1 MKVGVLTNLRAGQNN
16 KRVQRVLAFLGRQPA
31 LLHEE
36 TLDFDRVP
44 EVMRE
49 FAEAGVQVLVMNGG
63 DGTLQHALTHLLG
76 PNAPGWRPM
85 IAPIRGGRTNMV
97 ASDLGASRDPVQSLE
112 RILAAAETDRLQDL
126 VAPRPVLR
134 IAMPNEGN
142 VQCGM
147 FFGAGM
153 LHRAVGLAHEALPE
167 EKVGAWGAGLV
178 TGTLIARAAIGKL
191 SGVLT
196 PDKVRL
202 TLDGDDG
209 GTNEFMLA
217 MASSI
222 DRLFLGMRPFWGR
235 ELAPIRTTFIAPGAK
250 FLGRTAPGILR
261 GRPPA
266 TAIPENGYTS
276 RNVRELAMQLD
287 AGLVIDGE
295 LFDPMP
301 DRVVRVSAIE
311 NVPFLRA

>member
-1 MKVGVLTNLRAGQNN
+1 MKVGVLTNLRAGKNN

-63 DGTLQHALTHLLG
+63 DGTLQHALTYLYG
-76 PNAPGWRPM
+76 PNAPGWKPM

-97 ASDLGASRDPVQSLE
+97 ASDLAANRDPVKSLE
-112 RILAAAETDRLQDL
+112 RLIAAADADKLHELL
-126 VAPRPVLR
+126 APRPVLR
-134 IAMPNEGN
+134 IELPNEGN

-147 FFGAGM
+147 FFGAGV
-153 LHRAVGLAHEALPE
+153 LHRAVGLAHENLPE

-178 TGTLIARAAIGKL
+178 TGTLLARAAVGKL
-191 SGVLT
+191 SGVLV
-196 PDKVRL
+196 PDKLRL
-202 TLDGDDG
+202 ALDGEDG
-209 GTNEFMLA
+209 GTSEVMLA
-217 MASSI
+217 MAATI

-235 ELAPIRTTFIAPGAK
+235 EDAPIRTTWISPRAK
-250 FLGRTAPGILR
+250 HMARSAPGILR

-266 TAIPENGYTS
+266 TATPENGYRS
-276 RNVRELAMQLD
+276 QNVHEFVMQLD

-301 DRVVRVSAIE
+301 DRVVRVSAVE
-311 NVPFLRA
+311 NVPFLSA

>member
-1 MKVGVLTNLRAGQNN
+1 MKIGVLTNLRAGKNN
-16 KRVQRVLAFLGRQPA
+16 KRVQRVLAFLSGQSG

-49 FAEAGVQVLVMNGG
+49 FAEAGVSVLVMNGG
-63 DGTLQHALTHLLG
+63 DGTLQHALTYLLG
-76 PNAPGWRPM
+76 PSAPGWQPM

-97 ASDLGASRDPVQSLE
+97 ASDLGANRDPVKSLE
-112 RILAAAETDRLQDL
+112 RLIAAADGDRLHEL
-126 VAPRPVLR
+126 LAPRPVLR
-134 IAMPNEGN
+134 VDLGNEGG

-202 TLDGDDG
+202 ALDGEEG
-209 GTNEFMLA
+209 GTSEVMLA

-235 ELAPIRTTFIAPGAK
+235 ESAPVRTTWIMAGARH
-250 FLGRTAPGILR
+250 LARTAPGILR

-266 TAIPENGYTS
+266 TATPENGYRS
-276 RNVRELAMQLD
+276 QNVHEFAMQLD

-295 LFDPMP
+295 LFDPAP
-301 DRVVRVSAIE
+301 DRLVRVSAIE
-311 NVPFLRA
+311 NVPFLCA

>member
-1 MKVGVLTNLRAGQNN
+1 MRVGVLTNLRAGKNN
-16 KRVQRVLAFLGRQPA
+16 KRVQRVLAFLGRQHT

-63 DGTLQHALTHLLG
+63 DGTLQHALTYLFG

-97 ASDLGASRDPVQSLE
+97 ASDLGAQRDPVKSLE
-112 RILAAAETDRLQDL
+112 RLLAAAETDRLADL
-126 VAPRPVLR
+126 LSPRPVLR
-134 IAMPNEGN
+134 VALPNEGN

-147 FFGAGM
+147 FFGAGA
-153 LHRAVGLAHEALPE
+153 LHRAVGLAHVALPE

-178 TGTLIARAAIGKL
+178 TGTLLARAAIGKL
-191 SGVLT
+191 SGVLV
-196 PDKVRL
+196 PDKLRVA
-202 TLDGDDG
+202 LDGGDDD
-209 GTNEFMLA
+209 TNEIMLA
-217 MASSI
+217 MASTI
-222 DRLFLGMRPFWGR
+222 DRLFLGMRPFWGT
-235 ELAPIRTTFIAPGAK
+235 EPAPIRTTWVASHAK
-250 FLGRTAPGILR
+250 RIGRTAPGILR
-261 GRPPA
+261 GRPSKNATPA
-266 TAIPENGYTS
+266 NGYRS
-276 RNVRELAMQLD
+276 QNVHGFAMQLD
-287 AGLVIDGE
+287 AGVVIDGE
-295 LFDPMP
+295 LFDPVP

>member
-1 MKVGVLTNLRAGQNN
+1 MKVGVLTNLRAGKNN

-63 DGTLQHALTHLLG
+63 DGTLQHALTHLHG
-76 PNAPGWRPM
+76 PNAPGWKPM

-97 ASDLGASRDPVQSLE
+97 ASDLGAHRDPVRSLE
-112 RILAAAETDRLQDL
+112 RVIAAAEADRLQEL
-126 VAPRPVLR
+126 LAPRPVLR
-134 IAMPNEGN
+134 IALPNEGV
-142 VQCGM
+142 VQMGM
-147 FFGAGM
+147 FFGAGV
-153 LHRAVGLAHEALPE
+153 LHRAVGLAHESLPE
-167 EKVGAWGAGLV
+167 EKVGAWGAGVV
-178 TGTLIARAAIGKL
+178 TGALIARAAVGKF

-202 TLDGDDG
+202 AFDGEDG
-209 GTNEFMLA
+209 GTHEFMLA

-222 DRLFLGMRPFWGR
+222 DRLFLGMRPFWGT
-235 ELAPIRTTFIAPGAK
+235 EAAPIRTTWIAPGAK
-250 FLGRTAPGILR
+250 FLARTAPGILR

-266 TAIPENGYTS
+266 TAVAENGYTS
-276 RNVRELAMQLD
+276 RNVHEFAMQLD

-295 LFDPMP
+295 LIDPVP
-301 DRVVRVSAIE
+301 DRVVRVSAVE
-311 NVPFLRA
+311 NVPFLSA

>member
-1 MKVGVLTNLRAGQNN
+1 MKIGVLTNLRAGKNN
-16 KRVQRVLAFLGRQPA
+16 KRVQRVLAFLARQPR

-49 FAEAGVQVLVMNGG
+49 FAAAGVRVLVMNGG
-63 DGTLQHALTHLLG
+63 DGTLQHALTHLFG
-76 PNAPGWRPM
+76 PNAPGWQPM

-97 ASDLGASRDPVQSLE
+97 ASDLGASRDPVKSLE
-112 RILAAAETDRLQDL
+112 RLIAAADAERIPELL
-126 VAPRPVLR
+126 APRPVLR
-134 IAMPNEGN
+134 VELVNEAN

-153 LHRAVGLAHEALPE
+153 LHRAVGLAHAALPE
-167 EKVGAWGAGLV
+167 ERVGAWGAGLV
-178 TGTLIARAAIGKL
+178 TGMLIARAAIGKL

-202 TLDGDDG
+202 ALDGEEG
-209 GTNEFMLA
+209 GTSEVTLA

-235 ELAPIRTTFIAPGAK
+235 EPAPVRTTWIQAGARH
-250 FLGRTAPGILR
+250 LGRTAPGILR

-266 TAIPENGYTS
+266 TATVENGYRS
-276 RNVRELAMQLD
+276 QNVHEFAMQLD

-295 LFDPMP
+295 LFDPLP

-311 NVPFLRA
+311 NVPFVSA

>member
-1 MKVGVLTNLRAGQNN
+1 MRVGVLTNLRAGKNN
-16 KRVQRVLAFLGRQPA
+16 KRVQRVLAFLARQPA

-49 FAEAGVQVLVMNGG
+49 FAEAGVRVLVMNGG
-63 DGTLQHALTHLLG
+63 DGTLQHALTYLFG
-76 PNAPGWRPM
+76 PNAPGWQPM

-97 ASDLGASRDPVQSLE
+97 ASDLGADRDPVKSLE
-112 RILAAAETDRLQDL
+112 RLIAADEADRLEDL
-126 VAPRPVLR
+126 LAPRPVLR
-134 IAMPNEGN
+134 VALPNESN

-153 LHRAVGLAHEALPE
+153 LHRAVGLAHVALPE
-167 EKVGAWGAGLV
+167 EKVGAWGAGLI
-178 TGTLIARAAIGKL
+178 TGTLVARAAIGKA

-196 PDKVRL
+196 PDKLRL
-202 TLDGDDG
+202 ALDGEDAGADEV
-209 GTNEFMLA
+209 TLA
-217 MASSI
+217 MASTI
-222 DRLFLGMRPFWGR
+222 DRLFLGIKPFWGR
-235 ELAPIRTTFIAPGAK
+235 ERAPIRTTWIKTNAK
-250 FLGRTAPGILR
+250 HMWRTAPGILA

-266 TAIPENGYTS
+266 RATIENGYRS
-276 RNVRELAMQLD
+276 QNVREFAMQLD
-287 AGLVIDGE
+287 AGIVIDGE
-295 LFDPMP
+295 LFDPVP

>member
-1 MKVGVLTNLRAGQNN
+1 MKIGVLTNLRAGKNN
-16 KRVQRVLAFLGRQPA
+16 KRVQRVLSFLGRQPT

-49 FAEAGVQVLVMNGG
+49 FAEAGVTALVMNGG
-63 DGTLQHALTHLLG
+63 DGTLQHALTYLFG

-97 ASDLGASRDPVQSLE
+97 ASDLGASRDPVKSLE
-112 RILAAAETDRLQDL
+112 RLIHAAETDTLHTL
-126 VAPRPVLR
+126 LAPRPVLR
-134 IAMPNEGN
+134 VELANEAN

-147 FFGAGM
+147 FLGAGM
-153 LHRAVGLAHEALPE
+153 LHRAVGLAHLALPE
-167 EKVGAWGAGLV
+167 DKVGAWGAGLV

-191 SGVLT
+191 SGVLV
-196 PDKVRL
+196 PDKLNLV
-202 TLDGDDG
+202 LDGEEG
-209 GTNEFMLA
+209 GANEVMLA

-235 ELAPIRTTFIAPGAK
+235 EPGPIHTTWIAPNAK
-250 FLGRTAPGILR
+250 QKARSAPGILR

-266 TAIPENGYTS
+266 CVTPENGYRS
-276 RNVRELAMQLD
+276 QNVHALSMQLD

-295 LFDPMP
+295 LFDPVP
-301 DRVVRVSAIE
+301 NRIVHVTAIE
-311 NVPFLRA
+311 DVPFLRA